1 MGRQETAATEIAPE
15 RVQEYLRRTGRPDA
29 VIESLAPLGMST
41 QAGLKSYGYG
51 HPLHATFTANGKRGD
66 IVIRT
71 MSPDPFGHNRRS
83 ARAETLLLG
92 FDTFNDIPRHIRALD
107 IGAFDDDGAL
117 LPMGR
122 GELFLVT
129 NFVEGE
135 LYAQDLHAL
144 KEATEAGQNDLDR
157 VAALATY
164 LAELHSEKS
173 DSEEYARTIRD
184 TVGGG
189 EGIFGLCDSYPNDCK
204 VAPLDR
210 LRAIEKEAVAWR
222 WKLHDKTYRS
232 RRTHGDFHPFNLL
245 FRDGIDFSVL
255 DCSRGAAGEPAD
267 DLTCLSINFVFFALT
282 QRAQF
287 DGALRALWDRF
298 WTTYLETSGD
308 QEVLDVVAPF
318 FTWRTLVLASPVWY
332 PNIDDALRDR
342 LLRFAERLLGGT
354 AFTPDRIDELLR

>member
-1 MGRQETAATEIAPE
+1 MGRQETEATKITPE
-15 RVQEYLRRTGRPDA
+15 QVQEYLRRTGHPDA

-41 QAGLKSYGYG
+41 QADLKAYGYG
-51 HPLHATFTANGKRGD
+51 HPLHATYTAAGERGE

-122 GELFLVT
+122 GEFFLVT
-129 NFVEGE
+129 DFVEGE

-144 KEATEAGQNDLDR
+144 QNASDANANDLDR
-157 VAALATY
+157 ATALAEY
-164 LAELHSEKS
+164 LAELHSVKAEP
-173 DSEEYARTIRD
+173 DAYTRTIRD

-189 EGIFGLCDSYPNDCK
+189 EGIFGLCDSYPSDCE

-210 LRAIEKEAVAWR
+210 LRAIEREAVAWR
-222 WKLHDKTYRS
+222 WKLHDKTGRA
-232 RRTHGDFHPFNLL
+232 RRTHGDFHPFNIL
-245 FRDGIDFSVL
+245 FRDGTDFSVL
-255 DCSRGAAGEPAD
+255 DCSRGGAGEPAD

-282 QRAQF
+282 QRAEF

-298 WTTYLETSGD
+298 WTTYVDVSGD
-308 QEVLDVVAPF
+308 REVLEVVAPF
-318 FTWRTLVLASPVWY
+318 FAWRTLVLASPVWY
-332 PNIDDALRDR
+332 PNIDDRLRDR
-342 LLRFAERLLGGT
+342 LLRFTERLLGGEPF
-354 AFTPDRIDELLR
+354 APDTIDDLLS